1 MPAISKTA
9 AVITVAVI
17 AVFGAILRPNIAL
30 AATAVASRI
39 ASASQS
45 AKALLSATSGF
56 AGSDI
61 GVIIGHKANFLPL
74 AFVST
79 LIGQLTP
86 LLPLYAVA
94 RTAATSAKSGLSE
107 IRSWLKI
114 MAITSED
121 TDLLTDMTFNS
132 TTNTISS
139 SDTAVKTIISKD
151 KMKKRENF
159 GIIHDSSNSSSMP
172 KQQQSD
178 VVERIATAAVFIE
191 AATSDLIARQ
201 SKRREK
207 IKALAIQDAQQEVY
221 DTAVQLYKNLE
232 DEELPVINIK
242 KIKNSKSKKKG
253 SDKKVY
259 TRPLYIAISTRSGI
273 DPEIIKYSVLAL
285 VFGGRFAAIAAAL
298 SRVRT
303 DAAIDGIAIGLLV
316 NLISITLL
324 LTVGQTYTAIIY
336 MMFRDILSGP
346 IRYLTQVDNVARLL
360 LSLVILNI
368 VNRKESKHTYY
379 ATLLSKL
386 TDEEGQQ

>member
-1 MPAISKTA
+1 MSKWQIISA
-9 AVITVAVI
+9 FCQAQDSQ
-17 AVFGAILRPNIAL
+17 LRV
-30 AATAVASRI
+30 VASRI
-39 ASASQS
+39 ASAPRS

-79 LIGQLTP
+79 FIGQLTP

-94 RTAATSAKSGLSE
+94 RMAATSAKSGLSE
-107 IRSWLKI
+107 MRTWLKI
-114 MAITSED
+114 MAITSDD
-121 TDLLTDMTFNS
+121 TDLVTTSMTFNS
-132 TTNTISS
+132 TTNTTST
-139 SDTAVKTIISKD
+139 SDTAAKTIKSNDKTKKKD
-151 KMKKRENF
+151 KF
-159 GIIHDSSNSSSMP
+159 DIIHDSSNSSSMP
-172 KQQQSD
+172 KQQQPD
-178 VVERIATAAVFIE
+178 VVERNANATTIIE
-191 AATSDLIARQ
+191 AAKSDLIARQ
-201 SKRREK
+201 NNRREK

-232 DEELPVINIK
+232 DEELPIINIK
-242 KIKNSKSKKKG
+242 KIKNSKSKNSKKG

-259 TRPLYIAISTRSGI
+259 TRPQYIAISTRSGI
-273 DPEIIKYSVLAL
+273 DPEIIKYSVLSL

-298 SRVRT
+298 SRART

-324 LTVGQTYTAIIY
+324 LTVGQTHAAIIY
-336 MMFRDILSGP
+336 MMFRDVLSGP

-379 ATLLSKL
+379 ATLLSTM
-386 TDEEGQQ
+386 TDEERQQ